1 MVVIRIF
8 SLQKCIEMEK
18 SREREEWQKKKKP
31 PSFQLGHRL
40 RNQPAMRLGKV
51 GDFFFLFN
59 ISMEQS

>member
-1 MVVIRIF
+1 
-8 SLQKCIEMEK
+8 MEK